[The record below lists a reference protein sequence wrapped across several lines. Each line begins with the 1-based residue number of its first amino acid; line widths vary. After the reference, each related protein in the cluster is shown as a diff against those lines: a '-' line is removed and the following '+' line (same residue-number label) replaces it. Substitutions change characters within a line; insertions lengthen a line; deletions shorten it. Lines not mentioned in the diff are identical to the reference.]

1 MAKQICII
9 VTAGVT
15 LILLLVFVNPAA
27 HSQQRFTDNGDGTIT
42 DHRLGL
48 IWARADNQEDIDWK
62 QAAAFVKNKFGTT
75 SGSQDDNWRLP
86 TLDELESLYV
96 QNPNF
101 KGYLTE
107 CGLVVKIVPQIRL
120 SCVLVWAA
128 DVALGSHTAY
138 NFNIGDSFSVPSF
151 DSSGCRALPVRT
163 IE

>member
-9 VTAGVT
+9 FTAGVA
-15 LILLLVFVNPAA
+15 LILLLAFVNPAA

-48 IWARADNQEDIDWK
+48 MWARADNQSDIDWEQGTAYIK
-62 QAAAFVKNKFGTT
+62 DKFGTT
-75 SGSQDDNWRLP
+75 IGKQYDNWRLP
-86 TLDELESLYV
+86 TLEELQSLYV

-101 KGYLTE
+101 KGYITD
-107 CGLVVKIVPQIRL
+107 CGLLVKIVPQIRL
-120 SCVLVWAA
+120 SCVLVWAS
-128 DVALGSHTAY
+128 DVALGSNIAY

-151 DSSGCRALPVRT
+151 DISGCRALPVRT

>member
-9 VTAGVT
+9 FTAGVA
-15 LILLLVFVNPAA
+15 LILFLAFVNTAA

-48 IWARADNQEDIDWK
+48 MWARADNQRDIDWE
-62 QAAAFVKNKFGTT
+62 QATAFVKNKFGTT
-75 SGSQDDNWRLP
+75 IGKQYDNWRLP
-86 TLDELESLYV
+86 TLEELQSLYV

-101 KGYLTE
+101 KGHITE
-107 CGLVVKIVPQIRL
+107 CGLLVKIVPQIRL
-120 SCVLVWAA
+120 SCVLIWAS
-128 DVALGSHTAY
+128 DVALGSHTAF

-151 DSSGCRALPVRT
+151 DVSGCRALPVRT